1 MNNSN
6 IDLLKDKSSC
16 ILYLIDKFKQ
26 KNDPELLTFISLLIE
41 LFYNELSLNNNKN
54 LNQYSVNKFKLL
66 QQIDHTKK
74 FNLDR
79 KNLLLSIKEIIENE
93 TR

>member
-1 MNNSN
+1 MF
-6 IDLLKDKSSC
+6 
-16 ILYLIDKFKQ
+16 LIDKFKQ
-26 KNDPELLTFISLLIE
+26 KDDPELLTFISLLIE

-93 TR
+93 AR